1 MADLKLLRIED
12 GDSQSNL
19 TDKANYNF
27 ASLLASGGGP
37 YGRIGPIGPDG
48 AKGSSGPVGSY
59 GYFGGRGT
67 IWTVGPC
74 QPSVSSSVSGDFWL
88 NVENSNTVY
97 QFGNG
102 AWSLYGFNL
111 KSQDLF
117 SIEGPL
123 TTSLGASSKYGY
135 FLSSNTPINYTVV
148 ISDNPAMGTLATQI
162 SPNILANPQYSK
174 FVISTN
180 GTDPN
185 RNILEFSKS
194 AYSASPA
201 FSASTPRFRW
211 LVTGATADPLGIY
224 GVYGLGFRSEG
235 SLNISLPTTD
245 FELRSTSRFVYLN
258 STGFNFYINSSQAF
272 TTNSTGNTVFDFGSG
287 VARFST
293 KNISYSSGQFNI
305 STSLN
310 VYTGSLDNNPP
321 LSLLSYSSLAGN
333 LRYLYNAASNSNAI
347 LFRSAQSGATLF
359 SVSGNGY
366 VYMNKKVN
374 SIQQEQTLTQTL
386 QSTYN
391 AVTVNW
397 TTVTPSITATTSATS
412 LFYVNNGSNYVIK
425 KSASASAGERGICLW
440 TPATGGSFGNNGGWL
455 NLVENGEAISFKVH
469 SDDSVTTANHFK
481 YIGLNTTNDPLG
493 SPSLVTAVYNSEIAV
508 LPAASSS
515 VEFTIVNITGTGGT
529 SGTRRWYKVYYSAW
543 GGGLTG
549 PYCGVLTTFNAT
561 S

>member
-1 MADLKLLRIED
+1 MADLKLLRIEE

-27 ASLLASGGGP
+27 ASLLAYGGGP

-48 AKGSSGPVGSY
+48 DRGSTGPVGSY

-117 SIEGPL
+117 SIKGPL
-123 TTSLGASSKYGY
+123 STSSGLSTRYGY

-148 ISDNPAMGTLATQI
+148 ISDNPAMGTLGTQA
-162 SPNILANPQYSK
+162 SPNQFANPQYSK

-194 AYSASPA
+194 AYFGSPA
-201 FSASTPRFRW
+201 FSAATPRFSW

-224 GVYGLGFRSEG
+224 GVYGLGLKSAG
-235 SLNISLPTTD
+235 SLNISLPSSD
-245 FELRSTSRFVYLN
+245 LELRSTSRFVYFN
-258 STGFNFYINSSQAF
+258 SVGFNFYMSSSQAF
-272 TTNSTGNTVFDFGSG
+272 TTNSTGNTVFDFGTG

-293 KNISYSSGQFNI
+293 KNISYSAGQFNI
-305 STSLN
+305 STSFN
-310 VYTGSLDNNPP
+310 IYTGITNSNPA

-333 LRYLYNAASNSNAI
+333 LRYLYNAASNPNAI

-374 SIQQEQTLTQTL
+374 SIQQAQTLPETL
-386 QSTYN
+386 QSTYLS
-391 AVTVNW
+391 VPVNW
-397 TTVTPSITATTSATS
+397 TTVSPSISATTSAS
-412 LFYVNNGSNYVIK
+412 NLFYVNNGSDYVIK
-425 KSASASAGERGICLW
+425 KSTSALSGERGICLW

-469 SDDSVTTANHFK
+469 SDDSLTVSNRFR

-493 SPSLVTAVYNSEIAV
+493 SPDLSSSFNTGITG
-508 LPAASSS
+508 LPAGASS

-549 PYCGVLTTFNAT
+549 PRCGVLTTYNAT

>member
-27 ASLLASGGGP
+27 ASLLTSGGGP

-48 AKGSSGPVGSY
+48 AKGPTGPIGSY

-74 QPSVSSSVSGDFWL
+74 QPTVTSSVSGDFWI
-88 NVENSNTVY
+88 NSENSNSVY

-117 SIEGPL
+117 SIKGPI
-123 TTSLGASSKYGY
+123 TTSAGLSSRYGY

-148 ISDNPAMGTLATQI
+148 ISDNKSMNSGTVS
-162 SPNILANPQYSK
+162 SPNAFANPQYSK
-174 FVISTN
+174 FVIATN
-180 GTDPN
+180 GATAG
-185 RNILEFSKS
+185 RNILEFSKFS
-194 AYSASPA
+194 YSASPA
-201 FSASTPRFRW
+201 FSSSTPRFKW
-211 LVTGATADPLGIY
+211 LATGATGDD
-224 GVYGLGFRSEG
+224 YGLGFNSAG
-235 SLNISLPTTD
+235 SLNITIPSSDL
-245 FELRSTSRFVYLN
+245 ELRSTSEFVYFN
-258 STGFNFYINSSQAF
+258 SIGFNFYMNSSQVF

-305 STSLN
+305 PTSFN
-310 VYTGSLDNNPP
+310 TYTQNTDYDPP
-321 LSLLSYSSLAGN
+321 LSLLTYSSLAGN
-333 LRYLYNAASNSNAI
+333 LRYLYNAKSNADAI
-347 LFRSAQSGATLF
+347 LFRSAQSGTTLF

-374 SIQQEQTLTQTL
+374 SIQQEQTLTQTV
-386 QSTYN
+386 QSIPLS
-391 AVTVNW
+391 AGVTVNW
-397 TTVTPSITATTSATS
+397 TTITPSISATTSATN

-425 KSASASAGERGICLW
+425 KSPSAAAGQRGICLW

-469 SDDSVTTANHFK
+469 SDNPGSTGSHFK
-481 YIGLNTTNDPLG
+481 YLGLNTTNNPLG
-493 SPSLVTAVYNSEIAV
+493 SPNSYGGYNSEISE
-508 LPAASSS
+508 LPSGASS

-529 SGTRRWYKVYYSAW
+529 SGTKRWYKVYYSAW

-549 PYCGVLTTFNAT
+549 HSCGVLTTYPST